1 MEFSGLFSVVMKIA
15 IFLLCLLSVQ
25 PQSRALPQSDDLAI
39 KSQQAKQLMA
49 EGNFV
54 RAVPLYRELNQ
65 AVPNNA
71 GLKLNLGIALHMA
84 GKKRE
89 AIPELEA
96 AVKLDATLE
105 PAWLFLGTTRLQLG
119 EPTAALRPLK
129 MALSL
134 EPDQPQAR
142 QMLAGALLSLG
153 RPDEAAAEYRKLTVA
168 DPENAQGWYGL
179 GRSYESL
186 SGRSF
191 DDLQKTAPQ
200 SAYLLSLLAE
210 TRLREQQLSS
220 AFFLYRRALEQM
232 PTLRGLH
239 TGVAQ
244 IYRQTGHPDWAETED
259 RKESQLP
266 APDCHIEKLECQFN
280 AGEFDELTV
289 AAKQPNAESF
299 YWQSRA
305 YNELALQAFAKLG
318 QLPPSPELH
327 ELKAHIYNSQ
337 KKYSEAASEWRE
349 ALKLSPTDTQIKKDL
364 AISLKLGQDYEA
376 ALPLLQALL
385 REQPTS
391 AELNFLVGD
400 TLLDRERA
408 DEALPLLQRAVTRD
422 PKSLAAHKSLARA
435 ELAAGKPVQAIPHL
449 KLALPTDE
457 DGTLHYQ
464 LAQAYRAS
472 GQTELAKKALQEYE
486 QIQRSA
492 AAARESAKQET
503 VITPP

>member
-1 MEFSGLFSVVMKIA
+1 MESSGLFSVVMKIA

-337 KKYSEAASEWRE
+337 KKYSEAASEWSE

-435 ELAAGKPVQAIPHL
+435 ELATGKPVQAIPHL

-472 GQTELAKKALQEYE
+472 GQTELAKKTLQEYE

>member
-1 MEFSGLFSVVMKIA
+1 MLRIA
-15 IFLLCLLSVQ
+15 IFLLCLVSMQ
-25 PQSRALPQSDDLAI
+25 AQSRALPQSDDLAL

-54 RAVPLYRELNQ
+54 RAIPLYRELNQ
-65 AVPNNA
+65 AMPSNP

-84 GKKRE
+84 GKKSE

-119 EPTAALRPLK
+119 ETAAALRPLK
-129 MALSL
+129 MVLSL

-186 SGRSF
+186 SGRGF
-191 DDLQKTAPQ
+191 DNLQKTAPQ

-220 AFFLYRRALEQM
+220 AFFLYRRALERM
-232 PTLRGLH
+232 PALRGLH
-239 TGVAQ
+239 KGVAEV
-244 IYRQTGHPDWAETED
+244 YRQAGHPDWSEIEEA
-259 RKESQLP
+259 KESRLP
-266 APDCHIEKLECQFN
+266 PPDCHVEKLECQFT
-280 AGEFDELTV
+280 AGQFDELAA
-289 AAKQPNAESF
+289 AAKQTNAESF

-305 YNELALQAFAKLG
+305 YNELALHAFARLG
-318 QLPPSPELH
+318 RLPPSAELH

-337 KKYSEAASEWRE
+337 RKYSEAATEWRE
-349 ALKLSPTDTQIKKDL
+349 ALKLSPADLQIKKDL

-376 ALPLLQALL
+376 ALPLLQELL
-385 REQPTS
+385 REQPAS

-400 TLLDRERA
+400 TLLDRERVE
-408 DEALPLLQRAVTRD
+408 EALPLLRRAVTRD

-449 KLALPTDE
+449 KVALPTDE

-472 GQTELAKKALQEYE
+472 GQTELAKKALQEYQ
-486 QIQRSA
+486 QIQSSA
-492 AAARESAKQET
+492 AAARESARQET
-503 VITPP
+503 EITPP